1 MRPGLTADGPL
12 PNVDKVNVA
21 AGIDAGTELGFDSAQ
36 DEMVVQYAL
45 LRWARGEEAGA
56 EATWRRY
63 YPRDFTSW
71 RMILAA
77 AVAGAQ

>member
-1 MRPGLTADGPL
+1 MRPGLAADGPY

-21 AGIDAGTELGFDSAQ
+21 AGIDAGTELGFDSAT

-56 EATWRRY
+56 EATFLRY
-63 YPRDFTSW
+63 FPHDLTAW
-71 RMILAA
+71 RMIIAA
-77 AVAGAQ
+77 AVAS